1 MNAPG
6 RIREEES
13 KIFDTTDKQETDYE
27 MDARKVTELLRAT
40 IDPAQQKQAEEQ
52 LNQVGRLVEKR
63 AQITD
68 TWTDTCASARS
79 FFLRYHSSLRNLR
92 SNVRTCFSKMVPSR

>member
-13 KIFDTTDKQETDYE
+13 KNFYTIDFKQTNYK
-27 MDARKVTELLRAT
+27 MDVRKVTELLRAT

-52 LNQVGRLVEKR
+52 LNQVGQLIK
-63 AQITD
+63 
-68 TWTDTCASARS
+68 
-79 FFLRYHSSLRNLR
+79 
-92 SNVRTCFSKMVPSR
+92 NVLE